1 MVEGGREVNSAA
13 IRAAIV
19 VAGVYGYFLIFAQFA
34 FVELLRAGGAGHQAE
49 KAALGLMA
57 VAGIAAGFL
66 TAWRGASVRAIQV
79 ALILAA
85 IAGAIAPAVNQG
97 GGAFLT
103 AIATGGALGVA
114 TVSLSAMI
122 PCWCG
127 AGWIGLGTGLGYAVC
142 NLPFVFQQSPS
153 VQSWIGAG
161 FALVAATAVPR
172 AGFWLPGKAPKVI
185 PFAAAVLVFTALVWM
200 DSAAFFIIQHARDLK
215 SGTWGGGMLWRN
227 AAIHLGFALLAG
239 LWLLRGNARL
249 LPWSAWVLLGIAAL
263 AVNEES
269 SRHVAGWIYP
279 AAVSLYSTALVAWPG
294 WFSGAD
300 SPRVAAWRA
309 AWLFAIAGW
318 FGSAN
323 GIGMVQTLNRVPVAF
338 VIGAGVVVAAAT
350 FLSGR
355 GKRPALAAAGVVL
368 LAGLAGGMK
377 PRSVKATSE
386 ERGHLVY
393 VSEGCIHCHSQY
405 VRPGSP
411 DEAVWGPPRDLK
423 EVVKCEP
430 VLIGNR
436 RQGPDLMN
444 VGARRSETWL
454 KLHFIDPQALV
465 PGSSMPSYA
474 HLFNDGRGDD
484 LVRYLKVSGVAAT
497 ADLMAKSAAWKPS
510 TDQPAS
516 QGGELF
522 ATHCAAC
529 HGPEGRGDGSLARH
543 FLRPPANLTA
553 GPFVWTGEGADLGL
567 RVSRVIKFGIPG
579 ADMPGHELLTD
590 AEVVALKDY
599 VLRLRSHKDLK

>member
-1 MVEGGREVNSAA
+1 MNVLG

-34 FVELLRAGGAGHQAE
+34 FVELLRAGGVGLNAE
-49 KAALGLMA
+49 KAVLGLMA
-57 VAGIAAGFL
+57 AAGIASGFL
-66 TAWRGASVRAIQV
+66 TAWRGASERAIRI
-79 ALILAA
+79 ALAA
-85 IAGAIAPAVNQG
+85 AAFAGAIAPFANHGVA
-97 GGAFLT
+97 AFLT
-103 AIATGGALGVA
+103 AMATGCALGVA
-114 TVSLSAMI
+114 TVSMSAMI
-122 PCWCG
+122 RGWCG
-127 AGWIGLGTGLGYAVC
+127 VGWVGLGTGLGYAIC
-142 NLPFVFQQSPS
+142 NLPAVFQQTPS

-161 FALVAATAVPR
+161 FALLGAVAVPR
-172 AGFWLPGKAPKVI
+172 GGSWKSGKTPSVM

-227 AAIHLGFALLAG
+227 AVIHLVFALVAG
-239 LWLLRGNARL
+239 FWLLRGNARL

-263 AVNEES
+263 AVNEQT
-269 SRHVAGWIYP
+269 SRPFAGWIYP

-294 WFSGAD
+294 WFSGAHD
-300 SPRVAAWRA
+300 ARSAAWRG
-309 AWLFAIAGW
+309 AWLFAVAGW

-323 GIGMVQTLNRVPVAF
+323 GIGMVQTLNRVPAAF
-338 VIGAGVVVAAAT
+338 VIGSGIVVAAAT

-355 GKRPALAAAGVVL
+355 GKRPSLVTAGVVL
-368 LAGLAGGMK
+368 LAGLLGGMK
-377 PRSVKATSE
+377 SAPVKPTAE
-386 ERGHLVY
+386 ERGHQVY

-411 DEAVWGPPRDLK
+411 DETVWGPPRDLK
-423 EVVKCEP
+423 EVVKGEP

-474 HLFNDGRGDD
+474 HLFKDSRGDD
-484 LVRYLKVSGVAAT
+484 LVRYLKVSGVSAT
-497 ADLMAKSAAWKPS
+497 ADLIAKSAAWKPS
-510 TDQPAS
+510 TDQS
-516 QGGELF
+516 NGHGNQLF

-529 HGPEGRGDGSLARH
+529 HGPQGRGDGSLARR

-553 GPFVWTGEGADLGL
+553 GPFVWTAEGPDLDL

-579 ADMPGHELLTD
+579 ADMPGHELLRD
-590 AEVVALKDY
+590 DEVIALKDY
-599 VLRLRSHKDLK
+599 VLGLRH

>member
-1 MVEGGREVNSAA
+1 MNGSG

-34 FVELLRAGGAGHQAE
+34 FVELLRAGGTGLNGE
-49 KAALGLMA
+49 KAVLGLMA
-57 VAGIAAGFL
+57 AAGIAAGFL
-66 TAWRGASVRAIQV
+66 TAWRGASERAIRI
-79 ALILAA
+79 ALAA
-85 IAGAIAPAVNQG
+85 AAFAGAIAPFANHG
-97 GGAFLT
+97 AAAFLT
-103 AIATGGALGVA
+103 AMATGCALGVA
-114 TVSLSAMI
+114 TVSMSALM
-122 PCWCG
+122 PGWCG
-127 AGWIGLGTGLGYAVC
+127 VGWVGLGTGLGYAIC
-142 NLPFVFQQSPS
+142 NLPAVFQQTPS
-153 VQSWIGAG
+153 VQAWIGAG
-161 FALVAATAVPR
+161 FALLGAASVPR
-172 AGFWLPGKAPKVI
+172 GGSWKSEKTSGVM
-185 PFAAAVLVFTALVWM
+185 PFAVAVLVFTALVWM

-215 SGTWGGGMLWRN
+215 SGTWGAGMLWRN
-227 AAIHLGFALLAG
+227 AGIHLLLGLAAG

-263 AVNEES
+263 AVNEAS
-269 SRHVAGWIYP
+269 SRPFAGWIYP

-294 WFSGAD
+294 WFSGAQD
-300 SPRVAAWRA
+300 ARTAAWRG

-323 GIGMVQTLNRVPVAF
+323 GIGMVQTLDRVPAAF
-338 VIGAGVVVAAAT
+338 VIGAGVVVTAAT

-355 GKRPALAAAGVVL
+355 AKRPSLVAAGVVL

-377 PRSVKATSE
+377 SAPVKPTAE
-386 ERGHLVY
+386 ERGHQVY

-411 DEAVWGPPRDLK
+411 DEAVWGPPRDLR
-423 EVVKCEP
+423 EVVKGEP

-484 LVRYLKVSGVAAT
+484 LVRYLKVSGVGAT

-510 TDQPAS
+510 TDQAAGHGN
-516 QGGELF
+516 QLF
-522 ATHCAAC
+522 ATHCATC

-543 FLRPPANLTA
+543 FLRPPANLTS
-553 GPFVWTGEGADLGL
+553 GPFVWTADGPDLGL
-567 RVSRVIKFGIPG
+567 RISRVIKFGIPG
-579 ADMPGHELLTD
+579 ADMPGHELLND
-590 AEVVALKDY
+590 DEVLALRDY
-599 VLRLRSHKDLK
+599 VLGLRH

>member
-1 MVEGGREVNSAA
+1 MNVTG
-13 IRAAIV
+13 IRAAVV

-34 FVELLRAGGAGHQAE
+34 FVELLRAGGVGLNSE

-57 VAGIAAGFL
+57 AGGIASGFL
-66 TAWRGASVRAIQV
+66 TAWRGASERAIRI
-79 ALILAA
+79 ALATAAFAAA
-85 IAGAIAPAVNQG
+85 IAPFSSHGAA
-97 GGAFLT
+97 AFLT
-103 AIATGGALGVA
+103 AMATGCALGVA
-114 TVSLSAMI
+114 TVSLSAML

-127 AGWIGLGTGLGYAVC
+127 VAWVGLGTGLGYAVC
-142 NLPFVFQQSPS
+142 NFPVVFGQSPP
-153 VQSWIGAG
+153 VQAWIGAG
-161 FALVAATAVPR
+161 FALLGAAAVPE
-172 AGFWLPGKAPKVI
+172 AGTWPVGKQVNLI
-185 PFAAAVLVFTALVWM
+185 PFAAAVLIFTALVWM
-200 DSAAFFIIQHARDLK
+200 DSAAFFIIQHARELK

-227 AAIHLGFALLAG
+227 AGIHLAFALFAG

-263 AVNEES
+263 AVNGES
-269 SRHVAGWIYP
+269 SRSFAGWVYP

-294 WFSGAD
+294 WFSGASD
-300 SPRVAAWRA
+300 PKSAAWRG

-323 GIGMVQTLNRVPVAF
+323 GIGMVQTLNRVPAAF
-338 VIGAGVVVAAAT
+338 VIGAGIVVTAAT

-377 PRSVKATSE
+377 SAPVKPSAE
-386 ERGHLVY
+386 ERGHQVY

-411 DEAVWGPPRDLK
+411 DEAVWGPPRDLR
-423 EVVKCEP
+423 EVVKGEP

-444 VGARRSETWL
+444 VGARRSEAWL
-454 KLHFIDPQALV
+454 KQHFIDPQAFV

-474 HLFNDGRGDD
+474 HLFEDGRGDD
-484 LVRYLKVSGVAAT
+484 LVRYLKVSGVGAT
-497 ADLMAKSAAWKPS
+497 ADLMAKSAAWKPTVDRGS
-510 TDQPAS
+510 GNGEGLFS
-516 QGGELF
+516 Q
-522 ATHCAAC
+522 HCAAC
-529 HGPEGRGDGSLARH
+529 HGPQGRGDGSLARH
-543 FLRPPANLTA
+543 FLRPPANLTT
-553 GPFVWTGEGADLGL
+553 GPFVWTAEGPDLSL
-567 RVSRVIKFGIPG
+567 RISRVIKYGIPG

-599 VLRLRSHKDLK
+599 VLGIRSHKDLK